1 MNSPKEPEPGPRR
14 RALQPGLGQ
23 KAGRILRIT
32 SRAGEGYVRGVE
44 VEGFIG
50 G

>member
-1 MNSPKEPEPGPRR
+1 MNSRKEPEPAPRL

-32 SRAGEGYVRGVE
+32 SRAGEGYARGTE